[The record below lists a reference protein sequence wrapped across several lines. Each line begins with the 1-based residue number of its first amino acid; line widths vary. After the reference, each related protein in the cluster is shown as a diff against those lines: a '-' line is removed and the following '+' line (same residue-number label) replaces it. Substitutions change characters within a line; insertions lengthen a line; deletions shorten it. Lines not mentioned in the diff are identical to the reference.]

1 MNPMLRVTAAAL
13 VLVPSLAL
21 PTDARADKQVL
32 WGYGVR
38 GCSDFLA
45 AKAAR
50 DGGDPAEYQRYEDWL
65 TGFISGLNLALGEDV
80 LRGSG
85 IEAAMHRAG
94 AECEAKPDDDFF
106 NAAMRFV
113 RTLSTLR

>member
-1 MNPMLRVTAAAL
+1 MNPMLRSTPAAL
-13 VLVPSLAL
+13 LLMLALPL
-21 PTDARADKQVL
+21 PTDALADKQVL

-38 GCSDFLA
+38 ACSDYLA
-45 AKAAR
+45 ATAAG
-50 DGGDPAEYQRYEDWL
+50 DDGDPAEYQRYEDWL
-65 TGFISGLNLALGEDV
+65 TGFVSGLNLALGEDV

-85 IEAAMHRAG
+85 IDAAMARAG
-94 AECEAKPDDDFF
+94 AECQAKPADDFF